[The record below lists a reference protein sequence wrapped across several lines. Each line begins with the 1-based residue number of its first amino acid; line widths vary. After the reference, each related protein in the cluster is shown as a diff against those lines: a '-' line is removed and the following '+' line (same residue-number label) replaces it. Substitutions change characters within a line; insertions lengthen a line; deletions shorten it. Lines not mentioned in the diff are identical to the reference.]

1 MISTRFPVLIL
12 PLYQKLIKKVA
23 VIDCS
28 RMIIILWWIAL
39 VMLRTNNTALSFI
52 SSQEYSRQISSS
64 QNTDKPQGF
73 KPAQNLNSDYEE
85 LNCTA
90 AIATPPRHYHT
101 EQFLYLI
108 ENLPHKSEIS
118 WGASEIFS
126 LMWHLGIK
134 ILHLLT

>member
-1 MISTRFPVLIL
+1 MISTWFPVLIL
-12 PLYQKLIKKVA
+12 PLHQKLIKKVA
-23 VIDCS
+23 VIGCS
-28 RMIIILWWIAL
+28 RMIIIIWRIAL
-39 VMLRTNNTALSFI
+39 VMLLTNNTAVSFI

-64 QNTDKPQGF
+64 QNSDKPQGF

-90 AIATPPRHYHT
+90 AIATPPRHYYT
-101 EQFLYLI
+101 EQFLFLI
-108 ENLPHKSEIS
+108 ENLPRKFEIS

-126 LMWHLGIK
+126 LMWDLGTK